1 MPQAFL
7 CRFLA
12 HPAGLWNVDTLLHCP
27 FEHPTLECLN
37 KEFFFS
43 ILKSVQV
50 SVLVFNNQPMLVLE
64 SIVSYKMC
72 IVTSRD
78 DSSSIQC
85 FLFTLVFAPCIILAL
100 KYGKVLIQT
109 DKISGT
115 AFHGIKSFPKLLN
128 FYILT
133 EKSICVTAH
142 CLLFHMSLFSMARKI
157 LILFLLFWSV
167 PSEHQQHNF
176 VKTIWALLRRGF
188 YLLSLD
194 LHGLFS
200 QILHC

>member
-1 MPQAFL
+1 M
-7 CRFLA
+7 
-12 HPAGLWNVDTLLHCP
+12 
-27 FEHPTLECLN
+27 LECLN
-37 KEFFFS
+37 KGIFFS
-43 ILKSVQV
+43 ILKSVHT

-72 IVTSRD
+72 TVTSRD

-100 KYGKVLIQT
+100 KCGKVLIQT

-133 EKSICVTAH
+133 ESPSVLQHTVSYSTC
-142 CLLFHMSLFSMARKI
+142 LFSMERKI

-167 PSEHQQHNF
+167 PSEHQ
-176 VKTIWALLRRGF
+176 
-188 YLLSLD
+188 
-194 LHGLFS
+194 
-200 QILHC
+200 